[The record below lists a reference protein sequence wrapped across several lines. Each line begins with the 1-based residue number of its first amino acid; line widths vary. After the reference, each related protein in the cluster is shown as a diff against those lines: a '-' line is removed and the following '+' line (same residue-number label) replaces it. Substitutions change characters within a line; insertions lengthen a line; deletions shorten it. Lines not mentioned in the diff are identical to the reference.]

1 MDSEPAEKTEKS
13 IADLVAEYK
22 SAFLHG
28 DRFLEG
34 FGTFLTIDT
43 IGSARKEQRREA
55 EPGEKKDYQS
65 EPFLDTE
72 IGPKYFESLANI
84 EWEMFGAGKKYETM
98 GYVKLIGYIDGFVD
112 LDIDWI
118 SEDPKKA
125 YLGKCNAFRHAWFD
139 DMLRAGIKGLKRAGC
154 EITAP
159 PVQYSEK
166 QQEKASSSD
175 LEQKMDLLDKKIDD
189 SLKRSSHFKNYLL
202 AGIAGLYFLAAAA
215 GTASV
220 VFIQN
225 TKKEIDYRISSAYD
239 NAIINAE
246 TVFRQRI
253 DAYLNSC
260 APDVGKDLP
269 LEERLPLVF
278 NMLKDDAKKELV
290 QTVATEGMPL
300 FEARY
305 GQPISEE
312 KIVQNIIDAIK
323 SGRITISDLFQAPDK
338 KNE

>member
-1 MDSEPAEKTEKS
+1 MDSEPVEKTEKS

-34 FGTFLTIDT
+34 FGTFLAIDA
-43 IGSARKEQRREA
+43 IGSARKEQRRDA
-55 EPGEKKDYQS
+55 LLTEKHNYNS

-84 EWEMFGAGKKYETM
+84 EWEMFSAGKNYETM
-98 GYVKLIGYIDGFVD
+98 GYAKLTGYIDGFVD
-112 LDIDWI
+112 SDIDWI
-118 SEDPKKA
+118 TDSKSA
-125 YLGKCNAFRHAWFD
+125 YLCEYTAFLHAWFD
-139 DMLRAGIKGLKRAGC
+139 DMLRAGIKGIRRADC
-154 EITAP
+154 EITDLP
-159 PVQYSEK
+159 LQYSEK
-166 QQEKASSSD
+166 QLEKVSSSD

-202 AGIAGLYFLAAAA
+202 AGIAGLYLIAAAA
-215 GTASV
+215 VIGSV

-278 NMLKDDAKKELV
+278 NMLKEDARKELV
-290 QTVATEGMPL
+290 QTVAAEGMPM

-305 GQPISEE
+305 GQPINEE

-323 SGRITISDLFQAPDK
+323 SGKITISDLFQAPGK